1 MVELW
6 GIVMPD
12 VLNGDML
19 TLAAM
24 MLLTGAVGGVIAG
37 MLGVGGG
44 IVIVP
49 VLDLVLSA
57 LGIDADVRMHVTV
70 ATSLAT
76 IIPTAISSSR
86 AHEAKGAVDHVQL
99 RRWGVAI
106 FLGAIAGV
114 ILASRAS
121 GDVLSAV
128 FGIVALLVAIKMLL
142 PLEGKHIAET
152 IPGGA
157 AGQVIPFSIGGI
169 SSMMGIGGG
178 TLSVPVMT
186 LFNVPIHRAVGT
198 AALFGLLIS
207 APATVAFIIAGWN
220 VEGLPP
226 GSLGYVNLIGFAI
239 IAPVSYFTAPW
250 GARIAHALSKRKL
263 SLMFG
268 LFLTIVAVRMLIR
281 AFG

>member
-1 MVELW
+1 MLDMLDGE
-6 GIVMPD
+6 
-12 VLNGDML
+12 ML

-24 MLLTGAVGGVIAG
+24 MLVTGAAGGVIAG

-49 VLDLVLSA
+49 VLDLVLSS
-57 LGIDADVRMHVTV
+57 LGINSDIRMHVTV

-86 AHEAKGAVDHVQL
+86 AHEAKGAVDHDQL
-99 RRWGVAI
+99 KRWGIAI

-121 GDVLSAV
+121 GDTLSAV

-142 PLEGKHIAET
+142 PLEGKHIAEAV
-152 IPGGA
+152 PGGA
-157 AGQVIPFSIGGI
+157 GGQLIPFAIGGI

-186 LFNVPIHRAVGT
+186 LFNFPIHRAVGT

-207 APATVAFIIAGWN
+207 APATIVFIATGWN

-226 GSLGYVNLIGFAI
+226 GSLGYVNLIGLAI
-239 IAPVSYFTAPW
+239 IAPVSYLTAPL
-250 GARIAHALSKRKL
+250 GARIAHALSKRQL

-268 LFLTIVAVRMLIR
+268 LFLTVVAVRMLLR

>member
-1 MVELW
+1 MHELFN
-6 GIVMPD
+6 PQ
-12 VLNGDML
+12 LL

-24 MLLTGAVGGVIAG
+24 MLLTGAAGGVIAG

-49 VLDLVLSA
+49 VLDLVLAS
-57 LGIDADVRMHVTV
+57 LRVDPSVRMHVVV

-86 AHEAKGAVDHVQL
+86 AHEAKGAVDRDQL
-99 RRWGVAI
+99 KRWGIAI

-114 ILASRAS
+114 LIASRVT

-128 FGIVALLVAIKMLL
+128 FGVVALLVALKMLL
-142 PLEGKHIAET
+142 PLEGRHIGQT
-152 IPGGA
+152 MPGGVI
-157 AGQVIPFSIGGI
+157 GQAIPFSIGGI

-186 LFNVPIHRAVGT
+186 LYNVPIHRAVGT

-207 APATVAFIIAGWN
+207 APATVAFIITGWN
-220 VEGLPP
+220 VPGLPP
-226 GSLGYVNLIGFAI
+226 GSLGYVNLIGLAI
-239 IAPVSYFTAPW
+239 IGPATFATAPL
-250 GARIAHALSKRKL
+250 GARIAHALSKRQL
-263 SLMFG
+263 SIMFG
-268 LFLTIVAVRMLIR
+268 LFLTLVGVRMLIR

>member
-1 MVELW
+1 MHEFWNHDL
-6 GIVMPD
+6 
-12 VLNGDML
+12 L
-19 TLAAM
+19 TLTAM

-49 VLDLVLSA
+49 VLDLVLAAMDVDSS
-57 LGIDADVRMHVTV
+57 VRMHVAV

-86 AHEAKGAVDHVQL
+86 AHNAKGAVDHDQL
-99 RRWGVAI
+99 KRWGVAI

-114 ILASRAS
+114 LLASHVT

-142 PLEGKHIAET
+142 PLEGRHLAKA
-152 IPGGA
+152 IPNGP
-157 AGQVIPFSIGGI
+157 AGQLIPFTIGGV

-178 TLSVPVMT
+178 TLSVPIMT
-186 LFNVPIHRAVGT
+186 LFNFPIHRAVGT

-207 APATVAFIIAGWN
+207 APATVAFVVAGWN
-220 VEGLPP
+220 VEDLPP
-226 GSLGYVNLIGFAI
+226 GSLGYVNLIGLAI

-250 GARIAHALSKRKL
+250 GARIAHALSKRQL
-263 SLMFG
+263 GILFG
-268 LFLTIVAVRMLIR
+268 LFLAVVAARMLIR

>member
-1 MVELW
+1 MHSLLN
-6 GIVMPD
+6 PD
-12 VLNGDML
+12 LL

-49 VLDLVLSA
+49 VLDLVLAA
-57 LGIDADVRMHVTV
+57 LDVDSSVRMHVAV

-86 AHEAKGAVDHVQL
+86 AHHAKGAVDRDQL
-99 RRWGVAI
+99 KRWAVSI

-114 ILASRAS
+114 LLASRVS
-121 GDVLSAV
+121 GDMLSAV
-128 FGIVALLVAIKMLL
+128 FGIVALIVAIKMLL
-142 PLEGKHIAET
+142 PLEGKHIADAV
-152 IPGGA
+152 PGGPV
-157 AGQVIPFSIGGI
+157 GQIIPFGIGGI

-207 APATVAFIIAGWN
+207 VPATAAFIVTGWN
-220 VEGLPP
+220 VEDLPP

-239 IAPVSYFTAPW
+239 IAPVSYLTAPW
-250 GARIAHALSKRKL
+250 GARIAHALSKRQL

-268 LFLTIVAVRMLIR
+268 LFLTVVAVRMLLR

>member
-1 MVELW
+1 MHAL
-6 GIVMPD
+6 
-12 VLNGDML
+12 LNPEMA

-49 VLDLVLSA
+49 VLDLVLAS
-57 LGIDADVRMHVTV
+57 LGVDSSVRMHVTV

-86 AHEAKGAVDHVQL
+86 AHEAKGAVDHDQL
-99 RRWGVAI
+99 KRWGIAI

-114 ILASRAS
+114 LLASHVT

-142 PLEGKHIAET
+142 PIEGKHIAET
-152 IPGGA
+152 MPGGA
-157 AGQVIPFSIGGI
+157 AGQAIPFAIGGV

-198 AALFGLLIS
+198 AALFGLMIS
-207 APATVAFIIAGWN
+207 APATVAFVVTGWN
-220 VEGLPP
+220 VPDLPP
-226 GSLGYVNLIGFAI
+226 GSLGYVNLIGLAI
-239 IAPVSYFTAPW
+239 IGPATFITAPW
-250 GARIAHALSKRKL
+250 GARIAHALSKRQL
-263 SLMFG
+263 SILFG
-268 LFLTIVAVRMLIR
+268 LFLTVVAVRMLIR

>member
-1 MVELW
+1 MHALLNPEL
-6 GIVMPD
+6 
-12 VLNGDML
+12 L

-49 VLDLVLSA
+49 VLDLVLAA
-57 LGIDADVRMHVTV
+57 LGVDPSVRMHVTV

-99 RRWGVAI
+99 RRWGIAI

-114 ILASRAS
+114 VLASRVS

-142 PLEGKHIAET
+142 PLEGRHIADAM
-152 IPGGA
+152 PGGVV
-157 AGQVIPFSIGGI
+157 GQLIPFGIGGV

-186 LFNVPIHRAVGT
+186 LFAIPIHRAVGT
-198 AALFGLLIS
+198 AALFGLMIS
-207 APATVAFIIAGWN
+207 VPATVAFVIAGWN
-220 VEGLPP
+220 VPGLPP
-226 GSLGYVNLIGFAI
+226 GSLGYVNLIGLAI
-239 IAPVSYFTAPW
+239 IGPATFVTAPL
-250 GARIAHALSKRKL
+250 GARIAHALSKRQL
-263 SLMFG
+263 SILFG
-268 LFLTIVAVRMLIR
+268 LFLTVVAVRMLLR

>member
-1 MVELW
+1 MQALLN
-6 GIVMPD
+6 PD
-12 VLNGDML
+12 MAM
-19 TLAAM
+19 LAAM

-49 VLDLVLSA
+49 VLDLVLAA
-57 LGIDADVRMHVTV
+57 LGIDSSVRMHVAV

-86 AHEAKGAVDHVQL
+86 AHEAKGAVDHDQL

-114 ILASRAS
+114 LLASRVS

-128 FGIVALLVAIKMLL
+128 FGIVALLVAVKMLL

-152 IPGGA
+152 MPEGV
-157 AGQVIPFSIGGI
+157 AGQAIPFAIGGI

-207 APATVAFIIAGWN
+207 APAAVAFVVTGWH

-226 GSLGYVNLIGFAI
+226 GSLGYVNLIGLAVIGPATF
-239 IAPVSYFTAPW
+239 VTAPW
-250 GARIAHALSKRKL
+250 GARIAHALSRRQL
-263 SLMFG
+263 SILFG
-268 LFLTIVAVRMLIR
+268 LFLTVVAVRMLIR

>member
-1 MVELW
+1 MHAIFNPEW
-6 GIVMPD
+6 
-12 VLNGDML
+12 L

-49 VLDLVLSA
+49 VLDLVLAS
-57 LGIDADVRMHVTV
+57 LGVDPSVRMHVTV

-86 AHEAKGAVDHVQL
+86 AHEAKGAVDRDQL
-99 RRWGVAI
+99 KRWSIAI

-114 ILASRAS
+114 ILASRVS

-128 FGIVALLVAIKMLL
+128 FGIVALAVAIKMLL

-152 IPGGA
+152 MPGGVV
-157 AGQVIPFSIGGI
+157 GQAIPFAIGGV

-186 LFNVPIHRAVGT
+186 LFNIPIHRAVGT
-198 AALFGLLIS
+198 AALFGLMIS
-207 APATVAFIIAGWN
+207 APATVAFVVAGWN
-220 VEGLPP
+220 VPDLPP
-226 GSLGYVNLIGFAI
+226 GSLGYVNLIGLAI
-239 IAPVSYFTAPW
+239 IGPATFVTAPW
-250 GARIAHALSKRKL
+250 GARIAHALSKRQL
-263 SLMFG
+263 SILFG
-268 LFLTIVAVRMLIR
+268 LFLTVVAVRMLIR

>member
-1 MVELW
+1 
-6 GIVMPD
+6 
-12 VLNGDML
+12 
-19 TLAAM
+19 
-24 MLLTGAVGGVIAG
+24 
-37 MLGVGGG
+37 
-44 IVIVP
+44 
-49 VLDLVLSA
+49 
-57 LGIDADVRMHVTV
+57 MHVTV

-86 AHEAKGAVDHVQL
+86 AHEAKGAVDHDQL
-99 RRWGVAI
+99 KRWGIAI

-121 GDVLSAV
+121 GDTLSAV

-142 PLEGKHIAET
+142 PLEGKHIAEAV
-152 IPGGA
+152 PGGA
-157 AGQVIPFSIGGI
+157 GGQLIPFAIGGI

-186 LFNVPIHRAVGT
+186 LFNFPIHRAVGT

-207 APATVAFIIAGWN
+207 APATIAFIATGWN

-226 GSLGYVNLIGFAI
+226 GSLGYVNLIGLAI
-239 IAPVSYFTAPW
+239 IAPVSYLTAPL
-250 GARIAHALSKRKL
+250 GARIAHALSKRQL

-268 LFLTIVAVRMLIR
+268 LFLTVVAVRMLLR

>member
-1 MVELW
+1 MHEFWNHDL
-6 GIVMPD
+6 
-12 VLNGDML
+12 L
-19 TLAAM
+19 TLTAM

-49 VLDLVLSA
+49 VLDLVLAAMDVDSS
-57 LGIDADVRMHVTV
+57 VRMHVAV

-86 AHEAKGAVDHVQL
+86 AHNAKGAVDHDQL
-99 RRWGVAI
+99 KRWGVAI

-114 ILASRAS
+114 LLASHVT

-128 FGIVALLVAIKMLL
+128 FGIVALLVAIKMLF
-142 PLEGKHIAET
+142 PLEGRHLAEA
-152 IPGGA
+152 IPNGPV
-157 AGQVIPFSIGGI
+157 GQLIPFTIGGV

-178 TLSVPVMT
+178 TLSVPIMT
-186 LFNVPIHRAVGT
+186 LFNFPIHRAVGT

-207 APATVAFIIAGWN
+207 APATVAFVVAGWN
-220 VEGLPP
+220 VEDLPP
-226 GSLGYVNLIGFAI
+226 GSLGYVNLIGLAI

-250 GARIAHALSKRKL
+250 GARIAHALSKRQL
-263 SLMFG
+263 GILFG
-268 LFLTIVAVRMLIR
+268 LFLAVVAARMLIR

>member
-1 MVELW
+1 MQALLY
-6 GIVMPD
+6 PD
-12 VLNGDML
+12 MAM
-19 TLAAM
+19 LAAM

-49 VLDLVLSA
+49 VLDLVLAA
-57 LGIDADVRMHVTV
+57 LGIDSSVRMHVAV

-86 AHEAKGAVDHVQL
+86 AHEAKGAVDHDQL

-114 ILASRAS
+114 LLASRVS

-128 FGIVALLVAIKMLL
+128 FGIVALLVAVKMLL

-152 IPGGA
+152 MPEGV
-157 AGQVIPFSIGGI
+157 AGQAIPFAIGGI

-207 APATVAFIIAGWN
+207 APAAVAFVVTGWH

-226 GSLGYVNLIGFAI
+226 GSLGYVNLIGLAVIGPATF
-239 IAPVSYFTAPW
+239 VTAPW
-250 GARIAHALSKRKL
+250 GARIAHALSKRQL
-263 SLMFG
+263 SILFG
-268 LFLTIVAVRMLIR
+268 LFLTVVAVRMLIR

>member
-1 MVELW
+1 MHAL
-6 GIVMPD
+6 
-12 VLNGDML
+12 LNQETL

-49 VLDLVLSA
+49 VLDLVLAA
-57 LGIDADVRMHVTV
+57 LGVDSSVRMHVTV

-76 IIPTAISSSR
+76 IIPTAIASSR
-86 AHEAKGAVDHVQL
+86 AHRAKGAVDHDQL
-99 RRWGVAI
+99 RRWGAAI

-114 ILASRAS
+114 LLASRVS

-128 FGIVALLVAIKMLL
+128 FGIVALTVAIKMLL
-142 PLEGKHIAET
+142 PLEGKPIAAAV
-152 IPGGA
+152 PGGA
-157 AGQVIPFSIGGI
+157 GGQVIPFAIGGI

-186 LFNVPIHRAVGT
+186 LFDFPIHRAVGT

-207 APATVAFIIAGWN
+207 APATVAFIVTGWN
-220 VEGLPP
+220 VPGLPP
-226 GSLGYVNLIGFAI
+226 GSLGYVNLIGLAI
-239 IAPVSYFTAPW
+239 IGPATFVTAPW
-250 GARIAHALSKRKL
+250 GARIAHALTRRQL
-263 SLMFG
+263 GILFG
-268 LFLTIVAVRMLIR
+268 LFLAVVAVRMLLR
-281 AFG
+281 TFG